1 MSWFRK
7 SPDEPAGVRDRL
19 APVGIAAEFDR
30 ELFAMHLSQLRKSA
44 EVDGGIEGF
53 LEALGAKHRRF
64 ADALGTGTSRSLTLA
79 QIGGLLDTVFTA
91 RRRIFPALDAIGE
104 DGAGAAVH
112 ELIAGKG
119 ALAERMRAFADA
131 LPVTAGEGREAART
145 AAKVRRAAW
154 DFAAELLHYGDPLRF
169 PLMTRWVWDEATM
182 SGALREF
189 VRGHEHVARLPL
201 DNRPET
207 YAGARGWF
215 ADRIAE
221 QGIYRDIHFWVDMVQ
236 AQAYTTYLR
245 SMAEGNLGGDFG
257 RGTRPGEQL
266 KKLLGIETARGNG
279 RSRVSKPGAELRSQH

>member
-7 SPDEPAGVRDRL
+7 SPEEPVGEADRI
-19 APVGIAAEFDR
+19 APVGLAVEFDR
-30 ELFAMHLSQLRKSA
+30 ELFAMHLSQLQKSA
-44 EVDGGIEGF
+44 EPDGGIDGL

-64 ADALGTGTSRSLTLA
+64 AEALQAGTSRSLSLERIA
-79 QIGGLLDTVFTA
+79 ELLETVFTA
-91 RRRIFPALDAIGE
+91 RRRIFPALDAMGE
-104 DGAGAAVH
+104 DGAAAAVH

-119 ALAERMRAFADA
+119 AVAERMGAFAAA
-131 LPVTAGEGREAART
+131 LPVMAGEGREAARA

-154 DFAAELLHYGDPLRF
+154 DFAAELLHYGDPLCF

-189 VRGHEHVARLPL
+189 VRGHEHMARLPL

-207 YAGARGWF
+207 YAGARQWF
-215 ADRIAE
+215 ADCIAE
-221 QGIYRDIHFWVDMVQ
+221 QGVYRDIHFWVDMVE

-279 RSRVSKPGAELRSQH
+279 RSRVTKPSPELRSQY